1 MALAALGALTS
12 AGASAQPNPHVEI
25 SVPQFAPPDPPTG
38 PQVRGIDVL
47 ANGTIRDLMRS
58 GFPARLHYHVE
69 LWTASGVFNTVED
82 SRDWDIIARYDPLT
96 KHFRAAR
103 INPENAPDR
112 VDMLGDFDRA
122 QALDSTLAFPYAV
135 PLIPRD
141 HGRRYYYV
149 VALDVDVVSL
159 SDLDE
164 VERWL
169 RGELRPAVRG
179 QRNPGGV
186 VGRGIRTLF
195 LRIIGA
201 EKRHYEART
210 KIFKSG

>member
-1 MALAALGALTS
+1 MRRSLIVLGLAIAAT
-12 AGASAQPNPHVEI
+12 AGAQPAPRIEI
-25 SVPQFAPPDPPTG
+25 APPQSDGPT
-38 PQVRGIDVL
+38 VRGVDVL
-47 ANGTIRDLMRS
+47 NNGTVRDLMRS

-69 LWTASGVFNTVED
+69 MWGASGIFNGLEGT
-82 SRDWDIIARYDPLT
+82 RDWDVIARYDPLS
-96 KHFRAAR
+96 HHYRAAR
-103 INPENAPDR
+103 IVNDK
-112 VDMLGDFDRA
+112 VTVLGDFDRA
-122 QALDSTLAFPYAV
+122 AGLDSAIAAPYIV
-135 PLIPRD
+135 PLVPRD
-141 HGRRYYYV
+141 VGRRYYYQ
-149 VALDVDVVSL
+149 ATLDVDVISL

-210 KIFKSG
+210 RIFRSG

>member
-1 MALAALGALTS
+1 MLAVGMVWALT
-12 AGASAQPNPHVEI
+12 ASAQTNPHVEV
-25 SVPQFAPPDPPTG
+25 SVPAPTASPNDPPIG
-38 PQVRGIDVL
+38 PDVRGIDVL

-69 LWTASGVFNTVED
+69 LWSTGGVFETVES
-82 SRDWDIIARYDPLT
+82 SRDWDVVARYDPLT
-96 KHFRAAR
+96 KHYRAAR
-103 INPENAPDR
+103 INPENTPDR
-112 VDMLGDFDRA
+112 VEILGDFDRA
-122 QALDSTLAFPYAV
+122 AALDSTIDAPYVV
-135 PLIPRD
+135 PLIPKDR
-141 HGRRYYYV
+141 GRRYYYQ
-149 VALDVDVVSL
+149 VALDVDVISL

-179 QRNPGGV
+179 QRNPTGV

-201 EKRHYEART
+201 EKRHYEARS
-210 KIFKSG
+210 KIFRAG

>member
-1 MALAALGALTS
+1 VLGALS
-12 AGASAQPNPHVEI
+12 GGSIRAQTNPHVEI
-25 SVPQFAPPDPPTG
+25 GVPQATPPDPPAG
-38 PQVRGIDVL
+38 PPVRGIDVL
-47 ANGTIRDLMRS
+47 NNGTIRDLMRS

-69 LWTASGVFNTVED
+69 LWTASGVFNNLESV
-82 SRDWDIIARYDPLT
+82 RDWDIVARYDPLT

-103 INPENAPDR
+103 INPENTAER
-112 VDMLGDFDRA
+112 VEILGDFDRA
-122 QALDSTLAFPYAV
+122 AALDSTLAYPYIV
-135 PLIPRD
+135 PLVPRE

-210 KIFKSG
+210 KIFRSG

>member
-1 MALAALGALTS
+1 VFGALVA
-12 AGASAQPNPHVEI
+12 AGAGAQSVPRVEI
-25 SVPQFAPPDPPTG
+25 AVPPLAPPDPPSG
-38 PQVRGIDVL
+38 PRVRGVDVL
-47 ANGTIRDLMRS
+47 ANGTIRDLLRS

-69 LWTASGVFNTVED
+69 LWTASGVFNNLE
-82 SRDWDIIARYDPLT
+82 SARDWDVIARYDPLT

-103 INPENAPDR
+103 VNPENAPER
-112 VDMLGDFDRA
+112 VEMLGDFDHA
-122 QALDSTLAFPYAV
+122 TALDSALGDPYVV
-135 PLIPRD
+135 PLIPRE
-141 HGRRYYYV
+141 HSRRYYYV

-201 EKRHYEART
+201 EKRHYESRT
-210 KIFKSG
+210 KIFRSG

>member
-1 MALAALGALTS
+1 VTLIALGALW
-12 AGASAQPNPHVEI
+12 AGGLGAQSNPRVEI
-25 SVPQFAPPDPPTG
+25 GVPQATPPDPPGG

-69 LWTASGVFNTVED
+69 LWSASGVFNNVE
-82 SRDWDIIARYDPLT
+82 SARDWDIIARYDPLT

-103 INPENAPDR
+103 VNPEDTPER
-112 VDMLGDFDRA
+112 VALLGDFDRA
-122 QALDSTLAFPYAV
+122 VALDSTLAAPYVV
-135 PLIPRD
+135 PLVPRES
-141 HGRRYYYV
+141 GRRYYYV
-149 VALDVDVVSL
+149 VTLDVDVVSL

-201 EKRHYEART
+201 EKRHYVSRT
-210 KIFKSG
+210 KIFRSG

>member
-1 MALAALGALTS
+1 LALWALGAE
-12 AGASAQPNPHVEI
+12 AQSVPHVEI
-25 SVPQFAPPDPPTG
+25 AVPVATPPDPPAG
-38 PQVRGIDVL
+38 PAIRGVDVL

-58 GFPARLHYHVE
+58 GFPARLHYHLE
-69 LWTASGVFNTVED
+69 LWTASGVFNTLE
-82 SRDWDIIARYDPLT
+82 SAREWDVIARYDPLS
-96 KHFRAAR
+96 KHYRAAR
-103 INPENAPDR
+103 IVPEASADR
-112 VDMLGDFDRA
+112 VQVLGDFDRA
-122 QALDSTLAFPYAV
+122 AALDSTVADPYIA
-135 PLIPRD
+135 PLIPRE
-141 HGRRYYYV
+141 HGRRYYYTV
-149 VALDVDVVSL
+149 TLDIDVISL

-186 VGRGIRTLF
+186 VGRGLRTLF

-210 KIFKSG
+210 RIFRSG

>member
-1 MALAALGALTS
+1 
-12 AGASAQPNPHVEI
+12 
-25 SVPQFAPPDPPTG
+25 
-38 PQVRGIDVL
+38 VRGVDVL

-69 LWTASGVFNTVED
+69 LWTASGVFNTLE
-82 SRDWDIIARYDPLT
+82 SALDWDIVARYDPLT
-96 KHFRAAR
+96 RHFRAAR
-103 INPENAPDR
+103 INPENTPER
-112 VDMLGDFDRA
+112 VQILGDFDRA
-122 QALDSTLAFPYAV
+122 GGLDSTVADPYLV
-135 PLIPRD
+135 PLIPRE

-201 EKRHYEART
+201 EKRHYEAHT
-210 KIFKSG
+210 KTFRWG

>member
-1 MALAALGALTS
+1 MLGALWA
-12 AGASAQPNPHVEI
+12 AGAGAQSNPHVEI
-25 SVPQFAPPDPPTG
+25 GVPRAVAPPDPPAG
-38 PQVRGIDVL
+38 PEVRGVDVL

-69 LWTASGVFNTVED
+69 LWTASGVFNNLES
-82 SRDWDIIARYDPLT
+82 SRDWDVVARYDPLT

-103 INPENAPDR
+103 INPESTPDR
-112 VDMLGDFDRA
+112 VDILGDFDRST
-122 QALDSTLAFPYAV
+122 ALDSTIAEPYVV
-135 PLIPRD
+135 PLVPRE
-141 HGRRYYYV
+141 HSRRYYYV

-201 EKRHYEART
+201 EKRPYEART
-210 KIFKSG
+210 KYFRSG

>member
-1 MALAALGALTS
+1 VTAF
-12 AGASAQPNPHVEI
+12 AQVSPRVEI
-25 SVPQFAPPDPPTG
+25 TVPPVSPPDPPSG
-38 PQVRGIDVL
+38 PTVRGVDVL

-69 LWTASGVFNTVED
+69 LWSASGVFNTEES
-82 SRDWDIIARYDPLT
+82 SRDWDVIARYDPLT
-96 KHFRAAR
+96 KHYRAAR
-103 INPENAPDR
+103 INPENTADR
-112 VDMLGDFDRA
+112 VQILGDFDRA
-122 QALDSTLAFPYAV
+122 QALDSTIADPYVV

-141 HGRRYYYV
+141 RGHRYYYQV
-149 VALDVDVVSL
+149 TLDVDVISL

-179 QRNPGGV
+179 QRNPTGV

-201 EKRHYEART
+201 EKRHYENRT
-210 KIFKSG
+210 KVFRAG

>member
-1 MALAALGALTS
+1 M
-12 AGASAQPNPHVEI
+12 
-25 SVPQFAPPDPPTG
+25 
-38 PQVRGIDVL
+38 RGIDVL

-135 PLIPRD
+135 PLLPRD

-179 QRNPGGV
+179 QRNPSGV

-210 KIFKSG
+210 KIFRSG